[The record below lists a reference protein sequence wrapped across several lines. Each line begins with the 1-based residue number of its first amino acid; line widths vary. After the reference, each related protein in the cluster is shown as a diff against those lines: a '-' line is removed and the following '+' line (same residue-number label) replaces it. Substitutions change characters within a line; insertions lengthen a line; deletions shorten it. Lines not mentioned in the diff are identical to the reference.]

1 MKIIDLSQFNGVI
14 TWGTLAKNCDGAIL
28 RAGYRGYGSGT
39 LVTDNRFKNSLANAT
54 SAGIPLGVYFVTQAI
69 TEQEA
74 VKEAEYTLNLI
85 KGVKLSYPIF
95 IDTENGSPRGAGR
108 ADRGKLTR
116 AQRTAIIRAFCNT
129 IKAAGY
135 KAGVYASE
143 SWFKECLD
151 LAELKDVYLWVAK
164 YSTKEPSIKW
174 DAWQYTSAG
183 NVNGVAGN
191 VDISNFKTVSTP
203 TITPTPTP
211 TPTPTKKSDEEI
223 ADEVVAGKWG
233 NGKERETRLR
243 AAGYNYNKIQEL
255 VNKKLGNY
263 IKNNESYYTV
273 KEGDT
278 LSGIAKRFKTSVL
291 ALKKLNNIKN
301 VNKIYVGQKLRI
313 K

>member
-1 MKIIDLSQFNGVI
+1 MKIIDLSQFNGATNFLVVV
-14 TWGTLAKNCDGAIL
+14 KNCDGAIL
-28 RAGYRGYGSGT
+28 RAGYRGYGSGA
-39 LVTDNRFKNSLANAT
+39 LVTDNRFKNYL
-54 SAGIPLGVYFVTQAI
+54 SAAKEAALPIGVYFVTQAI
-69 TEQEA
+69 SEKEA

-85 KGVKLSYPIF
+85 KGVKLDYPIF
-95 IDTENGSPRGAGR
+95 IDTENGSPKGTGR

-143 SWFKECLD
+143 SWFKECLNITELTD
-151 LAELKDVYLWVAK
+151 LYLWVAK
-164 YSTKEPSIKW
+164 YSTKEPSIEW
-174 DAWQYTSAG
+174 NAWQYTSTG
-183 NVNGVAGN
+183 NINGVAGN
-191 VDISNFKTVSTP
+191 VDISNFKKPSTTNTTP
-203 TITPTPTP
+203 TKPTTP
-211 TPTPTKKSDEEI
+211 KKSDEEI
-223 ADEVVAGKWG
+223 ADEVIAGKWG

-243 AAGYNYNKIQEL
+243 AAGYNYNKIREL
-255 VNKKLGNY
+255 VNKKLSNY
-263 IKNNESYYTV
+263 IKNNESYYIV

-301 VNKIYVGQKLRI
+301 VNKIYAGQKLRI

>member
-1 MKIIDLSQFNGVI
+1 MKIIDLSQFNGATNFLVVV
-14 TWGTLAKNCDGAIL
+14 KNCDGAIL
-28 RAGYRGYGSGT
+28 RAGYRGYGSGA
-39 LVTDNRFKNSLANAT
+39 LVTDNRFKNYL
-54 SAGIPLGVYFVTQAI
+54 SAAKEAALPIGVYFVTQAI
-69 TEQEA
+69 SEKEA

-85 KGVKLSYPIF
+85 KGVKLDYPIF
-95 IDTENGSPRGAGR
+95 IDTENGSPKGTGI

-143 SWFKECLD
+143 SWFKECLNITELTD
-151 LAELKDVYLWVAK
+151 LYLWVAK
-164 YSTKEPSIKW
+164 YSTKEPSIEW
-174 DAWQYTSAG
+174 NAWQYTSTG
-183 NVNGVAGN
+183 NINGVAGN
-191 VDISNFKTVSTP
+191 VDISNFKKPSTTNTTP
-203 TITPTPTP
+203 TKPTTP
-211 TPTPTKKSDEEI
+211 KKSDEEI
-223 ADEVVAGKWG
+223 ADEVIAGKWG

-243 AAGYNYNKIQEL
+243 AAGYNYNKIREL
-255 VNKKLGNY
+255 VNKKLSNY
-263 IKNNESYYTV
+263 IKNNESYYIV

-301 VNKIYVGQKLRI
+301 VNKIYAGQKLRI

>member
-1 MKIIDLSQFNGVI
+1 MKIIDLSQFNGATNFLVVV
-14 TWGTLAKNCDGAIL
+14 KNCDGAIL

-39 LVTDNRFKNSLANAT
+39 LVTDNRFKNYL
-54 SAGIPLGVYFVTQAI
+54 SAAKEAALPIGVYFVTQAI
-69 TEQEA
+69 SEKEA

-85 KGVKLSYPIF
+85 KGVKLDYPIF
-95 IDTENGSPRGAGR
+95 IDTENGSPKGTGR

-143 SWFKECLD
+143 SWFKECLNITELTD
-151 LAELKDVYLWVAK
+151 LYLWVAK
-164 YSTKEPSIKW
+164 YSTKEPSIEW
-174 DAWQYTSAG
+174 DAWQYTSTG
-183 NVNGVAGN
+183 NINGVAGN
-191 VDISNFKTVSTP
+191 VDISNFKKPSTTNTTP
-203 TITPTPTP
+203 TKPTTP
-211 TPTPTKKSDEEI
+211 KKSDEEI
-223 ADEVVAGKWG
+223 AEEVIAGKWG

-243 AAGYNYNKIQEL
+243 AAGYNYNKIREL
-255 VNKKLGNY
+255 VNKKLSNY
-263 IKNNESYYTV
+263 IKNNESYYIV

-301 VNKIYVGQKLRI
+301 VNKIYAGQKLRI

>member
-1 MKIIDLSQFNGVI
+1 MKIIDLSQFNGATNFLVVV
-14 TWGTLAKNCDGAIL
+14 KNCDGAIL
-28 RAGYRGYGSGT
+28 RAGYRGYGSGA
-39 LVTDNRFKNSLANAT
+39 LVTDTKFRSYINAAKNASLP
-54 SAGIPLGVYFVTQAI
+54 IGVYFVTQAI

-85 KGVKLSYPIF
+85 KGYKLDYPIF
-95 IDTENGSPRGAGR
+95 IDTENGSPKGAGR

-143 SWFKECLD
+143 SWFKECLNITELTD
-151 LAELKDVYLWVAK
+151 LYLWVAK
-164 YSTKEPSIKW
+164 YSTKEPSIEW
-174 DAWQYTSAG
+174 DAWQYTSTG
-183 NVNGVAGN
+183 NVKGVAGN
-191 VDISNFKTVSTP
+191 VDISNFKEASTP
-203 TITPTPTP
+203 TITPTPNS

-243 AAGYNYNKIQEL
+243 AAGYDYNKIQGL
-255 VNKKLGNY
+255 VNKKMSNY

-291 ALKKLNNIKN
+291 TLKKLNTIKN
-301 VNKIYVGQKLRI
+301 VNKIYAGQKLRI

>member
-1 MKIIDLSQFNGVI
+1 MKIIDLSQFNGATNFLVVV
-14 TWGTLAKNCDGAIL
+14 KNCDGAIL
-28 RAGYRGYGSGT
+28 RAGYRGYWSGT
-39 LVTDNRFKNSLANAT
+39 LVTDNRFKNYL
-54 SAGIPLGVYFVTQAI
+54 SAAKEAALPIGVYFVTQAI
-69 TEQEA
+69 SEKEA

-85 KGVKLSYPIF
+85 KGVKLDYPIF
-95 IDTENGSPRGAGR
+95 IDTENGSPKGTGR

-143 SWFKECLD
+143 SWFKECLNITELTD
-151 LAELKDVYLWVAK
+151 LYLWVAK
-164 YSTKEPSIKW
+164 YSTKEPSIEW
-174 DAWQYTSAG
+174 NAWQYTSTG
-183 NVNGVAGN
+183 NINGVAGN
-191 VDISNFKTVSTP
+191 VDISNFKKPSTTNTTP
-203 TITPTPTP
+203 TKPTTP
-211 TPTPTKKSDEEI
+211 KKSDEEI
-223 ADEVVAGKWG
+223 ADEVIAGKWG

-243 AAGYNYNKIQEL
+243 AAGYNYNKIREL
-255 VNKKLGNY
+255 VNKKLSNY
-263 IKNNESYYTV
+263 IKNNESYYIV

-301 VNKIYVGQKLRI
+301 VNKIYAGQKLRI